1 MVFGSSIEQLR
12 NKSNNITDVFTKTMT
27 SLQRVNEEINSE
39 KQVRNE
45 KIQVLT
51 QEVSDLDSISQNNS
65 KMIDKITKL
74 FD

>member
-51 QEVSDLDSISQNNS
+51 QEVSDLDSISQKNS